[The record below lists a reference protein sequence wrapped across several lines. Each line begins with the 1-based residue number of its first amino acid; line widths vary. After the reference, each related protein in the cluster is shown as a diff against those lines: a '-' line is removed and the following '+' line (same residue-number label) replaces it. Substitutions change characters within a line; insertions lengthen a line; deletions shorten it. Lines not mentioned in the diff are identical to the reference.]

1 MSPSKFEAQATGSP
15 TKLNVPN
22 RKVRNQPSNRI
33 HDIEFAAEIS
43 TSLIAQVRNLQA
55 LLAEK
60 EEELKE
66 TKSEKLRL
74 EYESE
79 NFQQRVKALDEN
91 EHRYKDENW
100 SLETQLHELMTAQKE
115 AASREKKLTQSLNV
129 LQADKN
135 ATQQKLDEVRL
146 THARLVEE
154 HAAAVKRHDIE
165 LGTAK
170 RNKVLADG
178 ERSAL
183 QRKIEDLTAQ
193 NQELAK
199 AISSQ
204 RVRSTER
211 EQAAGLSEEDMD
223 TANDNPTPEH
233 SPPPSP
239 VKGTPRHAMLET
251 ETLKTSLG
259 HAQRTIQNLRTNY
272 HREKTER
279 LELRRLLQEARDE
292 VEKMRTEQVTT
303 NKRNRKSDGKEF
315 KKPAPWLLG
324 GVRSAR
330 SEILPDDPNWEDQ
343 PDTASS
349 PPTSPAS
356 RSSAKFGTPTGG
368 SDRFETAND
377 TSEDAAFETAN
388 ERATETEDFHTGAED
403 FSSEDDVET
412 ETESPSKRNTLR
424 MKAPVLPVALNRS
437 RSIDSTASTEDEDD
451 DDYYRYRS
459 GIRTPTLPPHQP
471 KFPLRVSRGA
481 FRRSR
486 QGSEEPTLQ
495 SSPSSFINRTP
506 KQGAQS
512 LAAELGD
519 FAGSDNESNL
529 SATPSRRSI
538 RARTATPPPAI
549 PRLPRVLMIDSGM
562 MTEPFH
568 EPLFVDADGQQE
580 KGLGLTLSHGYA
592 AEIEAIRAEHDKRM
606 ERLANEHDAA
616 QAAALE
622 NLRAGHAEEM
632 RSLSA
637 DHAASLAASSEAL
650 ESRLADEISKAEAMV
665 RDAFMQEMEI
675 LKSNHAEE
683 LSNVEATIKEALPRE
698 IEAIESRHAGELNR
712 ATADAMAAH
721 ADEVSSLKA
730 AHAAELEALKT
741 AHTQQLASKE
751 AESNAS
757 HAAEIEALSAKHSEV
772 VASFTDDR
780 DAARAAELDVLRNKI
795 SDELSAEL
803 EAAKTAHATELQ
815 ALQDKHAEEISRLRE
830 ESEAARAAELE
841 DLRTKHLDE
850 LASAK
855 HDMELA
861 HASEIESLKAT
872 HSEELSHWQKQV
884 EVAQAEVA
892 AITAANAA
900 QLDQLKSDLAQAH
913 AQELDELQAIHTER
927 TEQLKT
933 ELQAAHEKELEA
945 ARASHKAEIEQ
956 SRSELADMHAKEV
969 GALKETHAAQIEQSK
984 RTLADAHAQE
994 LESLKASIAKE
1005 VQEAKEDVG
1014 TEHAQQLEAVEK
1026 AHAREFDEMKVAI
1039 DAAHSQELEK
1049 LQETHQKQMDELR
1062 EENKA
1067 SHAAEIAALVAIHTK
1082 ELESSKAASESTLTK
1097 EIAAL
1102 KEAHAQEI
1110 ESLKIEYAAAHAQE
1124 LEGFK
1129 TALAKQVEST
1139 KVEGDVAHNKQ
1150 LEALNAAHN
1159 EILEAHKRDSDAAR
1173 AQALE
1178 SLRATHEKQIADL
1191 KNELTAAKASEL
1203 ETLVASHK
1211 QELEVLRSDQE
1222 SLRTKALQDLTNAH
1236 SLELENIRDENES
1249 AKTKELSALRA
1260 SHAEALEALKVEHG
1274 SASSKELES
1283 LKKEHA
1289 AELERELEALR
1300 RQQDA
1305 NKTRELDAL
1314 KEEHAAALA
1323 KELEALNS
1331 EKGASH
1337 SKELEDLKEQHA
1349 ALLAR
1354 ELEVLRKDLDSARL
1368 GELQTLKDEH
1378 EAVLAKQVEA
1388 LKTEHSTSLAEE
1400 LRELEDK
1407 HQATLERELQAL
1419 ASDRD
1424 AAREKEMDDLKAAHA
1439 ASLETLRTEQQAALD
1454 KAINNLKSDHARE
1467 FDALASSHDTSQAQ
1481 AIEAMKASHAEELEQ
1496 LKQQNEVL
1504 LRQEL
1509 EAANARHAELLNAQK
1524 QESSAE
1530 KDRLLADHASALA
1543 ALKESLIAA
1552 PPVLDMSSLNTVE
1565 TKPVDLHDERGS
1577 RREAYVVPQD
1587 PGRPQTPKSTV
1598 SKLFG
1603 KNKSKSTDVPFI
1615 AEDETRQSP
1624 SVPKDPE
1631 TPESQR
1637 PFREISTNTDVPPR
1651 RRAAS
1656 PTVDHSS
1663 QTTLTAESLE
1673 QMMMRHKRHLSQDS
1687 VTIVTARGEVTVT
1700 PYGDAITASAVLN
1713 DAASSG
1719 TIQVRRSHE
1728 SIGSISR
1735 AKHRMGESSTTPAP
1749 EAIAPPR
1756 RPGSSASA
1764 RTPGQTRPPLPVN
1777 HREAIEAARTHS
1789 SGGGKGPMGPPGLP
1803 ASAFRNP
1810 ASRPLTPGSN
1820 PPLSPPSVRGTPS
1833 LSSRAHIHSPSRLP
1847 LRSRQSSVSSFVSEI
1862 DTRFNIRGNMGMDAA
1877 GLGPNTD
1884 PRMIQAITQT
1894 MIGEYLWKYTR
1905 KTGRG
1910 ELSENRHRRYFWV
1923 HPYTRT
1929 LYWSDRDPSDAGRTE
1944 LKAKSVPIEAVR
1956 VVNDDNPMPPGLHR
1970 KSLIIVS
1977 PGRSIKF
1984 TCTTGQ
1990 RHETWFNALS
2000 YLLLRTGEEQQPGT
2014 EDAGGNVTHEDVAE
2028 FNPSLHGRTP
2038 TNRNRAPPSL
2048 SSYNSRTTRNESLN
2062 IDMAMNIP
2070 TLTPTHEKAGSV
2082 RSGKLSRLSGYLKSG
2097 SVSGTFGSLRGGR
2110 SNPALDS
2117 AIYEASEV
2125 HDSAEDLRQI
2135 IEEQDR
2141 EADRLE
2147 NVRACCD
2154 GKQPTPPLFPQQ
2166 HH

>member
-15 TKLNVPN
+15 TKLSVPN

-79 NFQQRVKALDEN
+79 NFQQRLKALDEN

-115 AASREKKLTQSLNV
+115 AADREKKLTQSLNL
-129 LQADKN
+129 LQADRN
-135 ATQQKLDEVRL
+135 TTQQKLDEVRL

-178 ERSAL
+178 ERSAM
-183 QRKIEDLTAQ
+183 QRKIEDLTVQ

-204 RVRSTER
+204 RGRATER
-211 EQAAGLSEEDMD
+211 EQVTGLGEEDMEM
-223 TANDNPTPEH
+223 ANDNPTPEH

-239 VKGTPRHAMLET
+239 VKGTPRHSMLET

-279 LELRRLLQEARDE
+279 LELRRMLQEARDE
-292 VEKMRTEQVTT
+292 VEKLRTEQVTT
-303 NKRNRKSDGKEF
+303 NKRARRSDAKEF
-315 KKPAPWLLG
+315 RKPAPRLLG
-324 GVRSAR
+324 GLRSAR
-330 SEILPDDPNWEDQ
+330 SEIFADDPNWEDQ

-349 PPTSPAS
+349 PAS
-356 RSSAKFGTPTGG
+356 QSSARFGTPTGG
-368 SDRFETAND
+368 TDNENSDQFDTAND
-377 TSEDAAFETAN
+377 ASEDAAFETAN
-388 ERATETEDFHTGAED
+388 ERGTETDDFHTGAED

-424 MKAPVLPVALNRS
+424 MKAPVLPIALNRS

-451 DDYYRYRS
+451 DEYYHYRS
-459 GIRTPTLPPHQP
+459 GARTPTLPPHQH

-495 SSPSSFINRTP
+495 SSPSSLLNRTP

-519 FAGSDNESNL
+519 FEGSDNESNL

-538 RARTATPPPAI
+538 RARTATPPPAV
-549 PRLPRVLMIDSGM
+549 PPLPRALMIDSGM

-568 EPLFVDADGQQE
+568 EIAFATSDGQQE
-580 KGLGLTLSHGYA
+580 NGLRLSNGFAH
-592 AEIEAIRAEHDKRM
+592 EIEAIRAEHDQRI

-622 NLRAGHAEEM
+622 NLRAGHAEEL

-650 ESRLADEISKAEAMV
+650 ESRLADEVSKAEATL
-665 RDAFMQEMEI
+665 RDAFAQEMEI

-683 LSNVEATIKEALPRE
+683 LSNVEATIKEALLQE
-698 IEAIESRHAGELNR
+698 TEAIKSRHAEELNR
-712 ATADAMAAH
+712 ITVDAMAAH
-721 ADEVSSLKA
+721 ADEISSLKA
-730 AHAAELEALKT
+730 AHAAEIDSLQA
-741 AHTQQLASKE
+741 AHSQQLASRE

-757 HAAEIEALSAKHSEV
+757 HAAEIEALSSKHSEV
-772 VASFTDDR
+772 VASFNDDR
-780 DAARAAELDVLRNKI
+780 DAARAAELDVLRNKL
-795 SDELSAEL
+795 SDELSVEL
-803 EAAKTAHATELQ
+803 EEAKAAHARELK
-815 ALQDKHAEEISRLRE
+815 AVQDKHSEEMSILRH
-830 ESEAARAAELE
+830 ESETARAAELE
-841 DLRTKHLDE
+841 DVQAKSLDK
-850 LASAK
+850 LASMK

-861 HASEIESLKAT
+861 HAAEIDSLKAA
-872 HSEELSHWQKQV
+872 HAEELSYWQKQV

-892 AITAANAA
+892 AITAANAV
-900 QLDQLKSDLAQAH
+900 QLDQLRSDLAQTH
-913 AQELDELQAIHTER
+913 AKELDELQASHRER
-927 TEQLKT
+927 TEQLKN
-933 ELQAAHEKELEA
+933 ELQTAHEKELETA
-945 ARASHKAEIEQ
+945 KASHRAEIEQ
-956 SRSELADMHAKEV
+956 SRRELANVHAREIST
-969 GALKETHAAQIEQSK
+969 LKETHVEQVEQSK
-984 RTLADAHAQE
+984 RTLATAHAQE
-994 LESLKASIAKE
+994 LESLKASLAKQVE
-1005 VQEAKEDVG
+1005 QAKEDVG
-1014 TEHAQQLEAVEK
+1014 TEHAGQLAALKETHSRELDDMNAASDA
-1026 AHAREFDEMKVAI
+1026 AHARE
-1039 DAAHSQELEK
+1039 LENLK
-1049 LQETHQKQMDELR
+1049 ETHLRQMDELR
-1062 EENKA
+1062 EGNKT
-1067 SHAAEIAALVAIHTK
+1067 SHATEIAALAALHSK
-1082 ELESSKAASESTLTK
+1082 ELESSKAESESSLKK
-1097 EIAAL
+1097 EIALLKESHAREIEAL
-1102 KEAHAQEI
+1102 KSQ
-1110 ESLKIEYAAAHAQE
+1110 YATAHAQE
-1124 LEGFK
+1124 LESFK

-1139 KVEGDVAHNKQ
+1139 KVEGDAAHTKQ
-1150 LEALNAAHN
+1150 LEALNAAHA

-1173 AQALE
+1173 SQALD
-1178 SLRATHEKQIADL
+1178 SLKISHEKQIADL
-1191 KNELTAAKASEL
+1191 KNELTAAKISEL
-1203 ETLVASHK
+1203 EILEASHK
-1211 QELEVLRSDQE
+1211 KELEALRSDQE
-1222 SLRTKALQDLTNAH
+1222 SFRMKALEDLANTH
-1236 SLELENIRDENES
+1236 SLEIESLRGENES
-1249 AKTKELSALRA
+1249 TKTKELAALRA
-1260 SHAEALEALKVEHG
+1260 NHAEALEALKLEHG
-1274 SASSKELES
+1274 SMRSEELES
-1283 LKKEHA
+1283 LKREHA
-1289 AELERELEALR
+1289 AELKRELEALR
-1300 RQQDA
+1300 TQHDA
-1305 NKTRELDAL
+1305 NKSRELDAL

-1323 KELEALNS
+1323 RDLETLGA
-1331 EKGASH
+1331 EKDASH
-1337 SKELEDLKEQHA
+1337 SKELENVKEEHA
-1349 ALLAR
+1349 TVLAR
-1354 ELEVLRKDLDSARL
+1354 ELDVLHKDLDTVRL
-1368 GELQTLKDEH
+1368 GELQALKNEH
-1378 EAVLAKQVEA
+1378 GAVLAKEIKA
-1388 LKTEHSTSLAEE
+1388 LESKHAADLTRE
-1400 LRELEDK
+1400 LQELEDK
-1407 HQATLERELQAL
+1407 HNATLEKELQTL
-1419 ASDRD
+1419 ANERD
-1424 AAREKEMDDLKAAHA
+1424 AAREKEIDELKAAHS
-1439 ASLETLRTEQQAALD
+1439 ASLEELRAEQQAALD
-1454 KAINNLKSDHARE
+1454 EAIGRLKSDHARE
-1467 FDALASSHDTSQAQ
+1467 LDALASSHDTSQAQ
-1481 AIEAMKASHAEELEQ
+1481 AIEAMEVSHANELDQ
-1496 LKQQNEVL
+1496 LKRENETL
-1504 LRQEL
+1504 LRQEID
-1509 EAANARHAELLNAQK
+1509 AVNARHAELLDAQK

-1543 ALKESLIAA
+1543 ALKESLVV
-1552 PPVLDMSSLNTVE
+1552 PQPVLGISPVNTIE
-1565 TKPVDLHDERGS
+1565 TEPMELREDRSS
-1577 RREAYVVPQD
+1577 RREAFVIPQD
-1587 PGRPQTPKSTV
+1587 LERPQTPKSTV
-1598 SKLFG
+1598 AKLFG
-1603 KNKSKSTDVPFI
+1603 KNKTKAADVPFI

-1624 SVPKDPE
+1624 SIPKEPE

-1637 PFREISTNTDVPPR
+1637 PFREISTNTDVQPR
-1651 RRAAS
+1651 RRIAPS
-1656 PTVDHSS
+1656 TVDHSS

-1673 QMMMRHKRHLSQDS
+1673 HMMRHKRQLSQDS
-1687 VTIVTARGEVTVT
+1687 VTILTARGEVTVT
-1700 PYGDAITASAVLN
+1700 PYGDAVSPSAVLN

-1719 TIQVRRSHE
+1719 TVQVRRSHE
-1728 SIGSISR
+1728 SIGSIAR
-1735 AKHRMGESSTTPAP
+1735 AKHRMGDPGTAPTPEP
-1749 EAIAPPR
+1749 LPSR
-1756 RPGSSASA
+1756 RPGSAASA
-1764 RTPGQTRPPLPVN
+1764 RTSGQPRPPLPAN

-1789 SGGGKGPMGPPGLP
+1789 SSGGKGPMGPPGLP
-1803 ASAFRNP
+1803 ASAYKNT

-1929 LYWSDRDPSDAGRTE
+1929 LYWSDRDPSAAGRSE

-2000 YLLLRTGEEQQPGT
+2000 YLLLRTGEDQQPGA
-2014 EDAGGNVTHEDVAE
+2014 EDIGGNVTQEDVTE
-2028 FNPSLHGRTP
+2028 FNPSLHRRTP

-2070 TLTPTHEKAGSV
+2070 TLTPTHEKAASV
-2082 RSGKLSRLSGYLKSG
+2082 RSSTLSRLSGYLKSG
-2097 SVSGTFGSLRGGR
+2097 SASGTFGSLRGK
-2110 SNPALDS
+2110 NPANDS

-2154 GKQPTPPLFPQQ
+2154 GKHCLTRLGFFRY
-2166 HH
+2166 